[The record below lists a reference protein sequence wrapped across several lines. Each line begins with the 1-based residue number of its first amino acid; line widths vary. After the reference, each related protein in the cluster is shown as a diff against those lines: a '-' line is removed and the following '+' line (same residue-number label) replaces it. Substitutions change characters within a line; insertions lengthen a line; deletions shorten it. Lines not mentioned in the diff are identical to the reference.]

1 MGQLLLLN
9 ILMLPMLIIM
19 CYSSRP
25 FGIKSVQKE
34 SCEVAI
40 TEKKMH
46 ENLKEL
52 IDPNIEILMSL
63 FLTV

>member
-1 MGQLLLLN
+1 
-9 ILMLPMLIIM
+9 MLPMLIIM